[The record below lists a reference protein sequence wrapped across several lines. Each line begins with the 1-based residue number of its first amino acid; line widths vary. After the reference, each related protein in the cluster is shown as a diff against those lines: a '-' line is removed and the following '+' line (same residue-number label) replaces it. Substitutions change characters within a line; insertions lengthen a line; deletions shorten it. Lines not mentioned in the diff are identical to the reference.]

1 MQDDNNLL
9 DNEELLALSRNAIE
23 REDYHDALIKLK
35 YILKRDEVPAGV
47 YALLG
52 RTYAALELFDK
63 SIVAFNEFL
72 HHRPEVIPERFHLGV
87 VYREMGDKEKAFEI
101 WEEVLEKA
109 PNFPPALYNKALF
122 LLDDGNEDEAVE
134 QFNNIIE
141 NVDPE
146 DSHVEMANEMLSTIS
161 LAS

>member
-1 MQDDNNLL
+1 MQDGNNLL
-9 DNEELLALSRNAIE
+9 DNEELLALSRNALE
-23 REDYHDALIKLK
+23 REDYHDALIKIK
-35 YILKRDEVPAGV
+35 YILKRNEVPAGV

-52 RTYAALELFDK
+52 RTYAALELHDK
-63 SIVAFNEFL
+63 AVAAFNEFL

-87 VYREMGDKEKAFEI
+87 VYREMGDNAKALAV

-122 LLDDGNEDEAVE
+122 LLDDGNEDEAIE
-134 QFNNIIE
+134 LFNYIIE
-141 NVDPE
+141 NVEPD
-146 DSHVEMANEMLSTIS
+146 DSHVEMANHMLSTIS